1 MELRSRHWLLAF
13 ALAAAIH
20 LALAFLFY
28 ESDEGAQAVGLGG
41 IEVSLGPAGGSPG
54 AAGSAVEPEVPE
66 AETAEAPE
74 TSTVETEVETLDPET
89 PEIVEQMSEPVET
102 LTDPIEEVETARPE
116 DVTPPEPEP
125 VIPPLAQAQTELD
138 EVQAREVKPTP
149 PKPKP
154 KPKPKPRPKP
164 KPSAPQP
171 KPSAPQPKPP
181 ASAQPER
188 QAKVTRSAPAAP
200 SGTGGKAGTQQEKA
214 AGSGDATPGGGMPG
228 ATADYFAHLRAWLER
243 HKRYPRRAQLR
254 RQEGT
259 VMLRF
264 VMDPEGRVLSYR
276 IERSSGHRLLDEEVR
291 EMIERASPLPA
302 MPEDMQQAQLELV
315 VPVSFFLR

>member
-1 MELRSRHWLLAF
+1 MELRSRHWLLALG
-13 ALAAAIH
+13 LAAAIH

-74 TSTVETEVETLDPET
+74 TSTVETEVETVNPET
-89 PEIVEQMSEPVET
+89 PELVEQMSEPVET

-138 EVQAREVKPTP
+138 EVQARQVKPTP
-149 PKPKP
+149 PKP

-164 KPSAPQP
+164 KPP
-171 KPSAPQPKPP
+171 APQPKPP

-188 QAKVTRSAPAAP
+188 QAKVTRSAPAAL
-200 SGTGGKAGTQQEKA
+200 SGTGGRAGTQQEKA

-228 ATADYFAHLRAWLER
+228 ATADYFSHLRTWLER

-264 VMDPEGRVLSYR
+264 VMNPQGRVLSYR

-291 EMIERASPLPA
+291 EMIKRASPLPA